1 MFSGKKMKEGTERWF
16 TEEEER
22 PCKKNGI
29 MFQLDGPA
37 RRKEWLE
44 VGEQAFATLQLLP
57 CLYRQAEE
65 GSLWEKAPHIASSS
79 PQCSAQVFWFMRP
92 DQLSQPC
99 HVLPSWFLSV
109 KKWTHCVAHI
119 HIQLWVCFCPE
130 TCLRSHGIQL
140 VSTGG
145 TAAHWHHWNQP
156 RDCTWHLG
164 DFLGPVAWTSRVHQR
179 GDVKV
184 FPRFWWAFLR
194 DNVSKWS
201 TRQPSMSSCIVVWV
215 LWECICSR
223 INSKYYW

>member
-1 MFSGKKMKEGTERWF
+1 MFSFPVSSVVLGNVKFLLILQWISDELQANVLTFSGQLMFSGKKMKEGTERWF

-37 RRKEWLE
+37 RKKEWLE

-65 GSLWEKAPHIASSS
+65 DSLWEKAPHIASSS

-119 HIQLWVCFCPE
+119 HIQLWFSSVLRRVCGTTAYNWCPLEGLLLADTIEISQE
-130 TCLRSHGIQL
+130 TALGI
-140 VSTGG
+140 
-145 TAAHWHHWNQP
+145 
-156 RDCTWHLG
+156 LG
-164 DFLGPVAWTSRVHQR
+164 I
-179 GDVKV
+179 
-184 FPRFWWAFLR
+184 FWAL
-194 DNVSKWS
+194 
-201 TRQPSMSSCIVVWV
+201 
-215 LWECICSR
+215 
-223 INSKYYW
+223 